1 MKKIKIC
8 GITTEKDIE
17 ALNKAGVDYAGFVQ
31 FFEKSKRNI
40 STDRARELFQGLDPG
55 IEKVAVVV
63 GLDVTQLEQIRKAG
77 FDRIQIH
84 GNVDD
89 EILSQSA
96 LPIWKAFN
104 VGETLDLTEFARYEA
119 CDRVDGYV
127 FDAHVPGSG
136 RPFDWDILEKLPHT
150 KKFVMLAGGLN
161 PENAKEAA
169 QIPFVN
175 GVDTS
180 SGVENE
186 SGDGK
191 SLERILAFV
200 RAVKGAEAANENLSS
215 GR

>member
-8 GITTEKDIE
+8 GITSENDIDF
-17 ALNKAGVDYAGFVQ
+17 LNEAGVDYAGFVQ
-31 FFEKSKRNI
+31 FFPKSKRNI
-40 STDRARELFQGLDPG
+40 PTGRAAQLMQGLNPG

-63 GLDVTQLEQIRKAG
+63 GLDAAQLKSLEEAG

-84 GNVDD
+84 GNVEDD
-89 EILSQSA
+89 VLSQST
-96 LPIWKAFN
+96 LPVWKAFN
-104 VGETLDLTEFARYEA
+104 VGKAPDLAEFARYEA

-136 RPFDWDILEKLPHT
+136 RPFDWEILENLPKT
-150 KKFVMLAGGLN
+150 RKQVILAGGLN
-161 PENAKEAA
+161 PDNVKEAA
-169 QIPFVN
+169 KIPFID

-186 SGDGK
+186 AGDGK
-191 SLERILAFV
+191 SRERILAFV
-200 RAVKGAEAANENLSS
+200 RAVKEASDENLPS